1 MEQNISNNNR
11 YLIKYD
17 DYDIIYKNNA
27 IYISVLPYIHI
38 KELKK
43 TWTLRDENDDIID
56 YYKFSYNIKFNK
68 ELYIKYKIN
77 NIEIVQI

>member
-1 MEQNISNNNR
+1 MIISDNNR

-17 DYDIIYKNNA
+17 DYAIIYKNNA
-27 IYISVLPYIHI
+27 IIYIYIYIYIYISVLPYIHI

-56 YYKFSYNIKFNK
+56 YYEFSYNIKFNK
-68 ELYIKYKIN
+68 ELYIKYKI
-77 NIEIVQI
+77 